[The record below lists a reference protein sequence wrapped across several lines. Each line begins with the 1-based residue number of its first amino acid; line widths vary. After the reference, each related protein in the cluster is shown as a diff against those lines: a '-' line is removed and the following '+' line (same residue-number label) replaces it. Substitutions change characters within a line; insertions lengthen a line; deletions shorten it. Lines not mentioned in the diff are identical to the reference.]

1 MNSPITTTLSSKTK
15 TVTIT
20 RGAPT
25 IIIGERINPTGR
37 KQVLQALQAG
47 DFEAVRRDA
56 LAQVR
61 AGAQIL
67 DVNAGVPGMDEV
79 TLLPRLIKEV
89 VSVTDVPLCID
100 TANPHALAAAL
111 QVYQGKALINSV
123 NGEEASLSSVL
134 PLAKQHGA
142 AVIAL
147 CMDGIGIP
155 AAPEQRLVV
164 ADKIIDRALRLGIPQ
179 EDIILDPLVMAVSA
193 DSQAGAVTLQTI
205 TAIVQEFG
213 LNITIGA
220 SNVSFGLPDRTTL
233 NAAFLA
239 MAIHAGATCPITNP
253 LESSIRSAVL
263 AADLAL
269 GRDDYAARW
278 IREFRARKK

>member
-1 MNSPITTTLSSKTK
+1 MTSLITTTLSSKTK
-15 TVTIT
+15 TVAIT

-25 IIIGERINPTGR
+25 VIIGERINPTGR
-37 KQVLQALQAG
+37 QQVLKALQAG
-47 DFEAVRRDA
+47 DFESVRRDA
-56 LAQVR
+56 LTQVQ

-79 TLLPRLIKEV
+79 QLLPRVIREV
-89 VSVTDVPLCID
+89 TAVVDVPLCID
-100 TANPHALAAAL
+100 TANPKALAAAL
-111 QVYQGKALINSV
+111 QVYEGKALINSV
-123 NGEEASLSSVL
+123 NNDEASLSAVL
-134 PLAKQHGA
+134 PLAKEHGA

-155 AAPEQRLVV
+155 ATPDARLKV
-164 ADKIIDRALRLGIPQ
+164 ADKIIERALKMGIPE
-179 EDIILDPLVMAVSA
+179 EDIIIDPLVMAIGS
-193 DSQAGAVTLQTI
+193 DSQAGTVTLMTI
-205 TAIVQEFG
+205 RKIVEEWG
-213 LNITIGA
+213 LNVAIGA
-220 SNVSFGLPDRTTL
+220 SNVSFGLPDRTAL

-253 LESSIRSAVL
+253 LEPVIRSAVL

-278 IREFRARKK
+278 IRDFRSRK

>member
-1 MNSPITTTLSSKTK
+1 MNSPFTTTLFSKTR

-25 IIIGERINPTGR
+25 VIIGERINPTGR

-47 DFEAVRRDA
+47 DFETIRRDA
-56 LAQVR
+56 LAQVQ
-61 AGAQIL
+61 AGAQVL

-79 TLLPRLIKEV
+79 HLLPRVIKEV

-111 QVYQGKALINSV
+111 EIYQGKALINSV

-155 AAPEQRLVV
+155 STPAGRLAVAA
-164 ADKIIDRALRLGIPQ
+164 KIIDRALQIGIPL
-179 EDIILDPLVMAVSA
+179 EDIIIDPLVMAVSA
-193 DSQAGAVTLQTI
+193 DSQAGAVTLAAI
-205 TAIVQEFG
+205 TRIVEKWG
-213 LNITIGA
+213 LNVTIGA
-220 SNVSFGLPDRTTL
+220 SNISFGLPDRAAL

-239 MAIHAGATCPITNP
+239 MAIHAGVTCPITNP
-253 LESSIRSAVL
+253 LEPALRSTVL

>member
-1 MNSPITTTLSSKTK
+1 MTSLITTTLSSKTK
-15 TVTIT
+15 TVAIT

-25 IIIGERINPTGR
+25 VIIGERINPTGR
-37 KQVLQALQAG
+37 QQVLKALQAG
-47 DFEAVRRDA
+47 DFESVRRDA
-56 LAQVR
+56 LTQVQ

-79 TLLPRLIKEV
+79 QLLPRVIREV
-89 VSVTDVPLCID
+89 TAVVDVPLCID
-100 TANPHALAAAL
+100 TANPKALAAAL
-111 QVYQGKALINSV
+111 QVYEGKALINSV
-123 NGEEASLSSVL
+123 NNDEASLSPVL
-134 PLAKQHGA
+134 PLAKEHGA

-155 AAPEQRLVV
+155 ATPDARLKV
-164 ADKIIDRALRLGIPQ
+164 ADKIIERALKMGIPE
-179 EDIILDPLVMAVSA
+179 EDIIIDPLVMAIGS
-193 DSQAGAVTLQTI
+193 DSQAGTVTLMTI
-205 TAIVQEFG
+205 RKIVEEWG
-213 LNITIGA
+213 LNVAIGA
-220 SNVSFGLPDRTTL
+220 SNVSFGLPDRTAL

-253 LESSIRSAVL
+253 LEPVIRSAVL

-278 IREFRARKK
+278 IRDFRSRK

>member
-1 MNSPITTTLSSKTK
+1 MTTPITTTLSSKTK

-37 KQVLQALQAG
+37 KQVLDALQSG
-47 DFEAVRRDA
+47 DFETVRRDA

-79 TLLPRLIKEV
+79 TLLPRVIKEV

-100 TANPHALAAAL
+100 TANPAALAAAL

-123 NGEEASLSSVL
+123 NGEESSLTSVL

-147 CMDGIGIP
+147 CMDDNGIP
-155 AAPEQRLVV
+155 ATAEQRLVV
-164 ADKIIDRALRLGIPQ
+164 ADKIIERALQMGIPQ
-179 EDIILDPLVMAVSA
+179 EDIIIDPLVMAVSA
-193 DSQAGAVTLQTI
+193 DGQAGAVTLAAI
-205 TAIVQEFG
+205 TQIVDKWG
-213 LNITIGA
+213 LNVTIGA
-220 SNVSFGLPDRTTL
+220 SNVSFGLPDRTAL

-239 MAIHAGATCPITNP
+239 MALHSGVTCPITNP
-253 LESSIRSAVL
+253 LEPALRSAVL
-263 AADLAL
+263 AADLTL
-269 GRDDYAARW
+269 GHDPYAARW
-278 IREFRARKK
+278 IRDFRSRK

>member
-1 MNSPITTTLSSKTK
+1 MTSLITTTLSSKTK
-15 TVTIT
+15 TVAIT

-25 IIIGERINPTGR
+25 VIIGERINPTGR
-37 KQVLQALQAG
+37 QQVLKALQAD
-47 DFEAVRRDA
+47 DFESVRRDA
-56 LAQVR
+56 LTQVQ

-79 TLLPRLIKEV
+79 QLLPRVIREV
-89 VSVTDVPLCID
+89 TAVVDVPLCID
-100 TANPHALAAAL
+100 TANPKALAAAL
-111 QVYQGKALINSV
+111 QVYEGKALINSV
-123 NGEEASLSSVL
+123 NNDEASLSTVL
-134 PLAKQHGA
+134 PLAKEHGT

-155 AAPEQRLVV
+155 ATPDARLKV
-164 ADKIIDRALRLGIPQ
+164 ADKIIERALKMGIPE
-179 EDIILDPLVMAVSA
+179 EDIIIDPLVMAIGS
-193 DSQAGAVTLQTI
+193 DSQAGTVTLMTI
-205 TAIVQEFG
+205 RKIVEEWG
-213 LNITIGA
+213 LNVAIGA
-220 SNVSFGLPDRTTL
+220 SNVSFGLPDRTAL

-253 LESSIRSAVL
+253 LEPVIRSAVL

-278 IREFRARKK
+278 IRDFRSRK